1 MSAHGRPEVLVS
13 VPASPG
19 FAHVLRTVAAA
30 FGARMDLSIDD
41 LDDLRIAVDE
51 AFAYLLDLGGAT
63 TAVALR
69 LAPAGTAVEAILSAV
84 DGPTDAWPP
93 PSHATSL
100 AWQVLTGLSDE
111 VDLLLDEGRP
121 AIRIAKGARRERPT

>member
-1 MSAHGRPEVLVS
+1 MSAHVRPEVLVS
-13 VPASPG
+13 VPASSG

-30 FGARMDLSIDD
+30 FGARMDLPIDD

-63 TAVALR
+63 TAIAMR
-69 LAPAGTAVEAILSAV
+69 LAPAGSSVEAVISAV

-93 PSHATSL
+93 PGHGASL

-121 AIRIAKGARRERPT
+121 AIRIAKTAHRERRT